1 MEVFKST
8 QPIAS
13 QSSLPFVKIIDSM
26 SFDSLTDY
34 NHSESLYVIHY
45 VIIDDFI
52 VSDKSI
58 PSLIR
63 ISSMSR
69 K

>member
-1 MEVFKST
+1 MDVFKST

-52 VSDKSI
+52 VFDKSI
-58 PSLIR
+58 PSLMR